1 MFFSKSIDEK
11 IDVWAKKGYI
21 GKLFKTARTHE
32 DQRVRARAYAA
43 MGLIRDLSAVEALLD
58 CFKLDEAVIVKVSC
72 AKSLE
77 RIATRK
83 EFDKIQYLIDREED
97 EEVKEALKAAS
108 IAAKDRGERW

>member
-43 MGLIRDLSAVEALLD
+43 MGLIRNELRLPLVPCQQATYDLMVDTIKPLG
-58 CFKLDEAVIVKVSC
+58 
-72 AKSLE
+72 
-77 RIATRK
+77 
-83 EFDKIQYLIDREED
+83 LI
-97 EEVKEALKAAS
+97 
-108 IAAKDRGERW
+108 